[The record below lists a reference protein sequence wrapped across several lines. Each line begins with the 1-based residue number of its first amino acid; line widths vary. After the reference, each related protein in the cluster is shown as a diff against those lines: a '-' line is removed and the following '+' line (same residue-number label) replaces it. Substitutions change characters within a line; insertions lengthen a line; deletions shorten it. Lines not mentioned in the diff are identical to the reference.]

1 MPRSK
6 KSKSSFNRDDQ
17 GRVVLGSA
25 KEMAEWV
32 KLGFEEQDKNK
43 NPEDPFE
50 KHFIDFRNCV
60 LYVSYPI
67 GSKEPVSKSVSS
79 SGLAT
84 L

>member
-6 KSKSSFNRDDQ
+6 KTKDSFKRDKE

-32 KLGFEEQDKNK
+32 KLGFKEQEARRSTDT
-43 NPEDPFE
+43 PFE
-50 KHFIDFRNCV
+50 QNYIDLSHCV

-67 GSKEPVSKSVSS
+67 GSRYSTCVISRVLCQE
-79 SGLAT
+79 
-84 L
+84 